1 MKWVSK
7 LHLARSGQEMGIAED
22 EPEDLAKWS
31 PFCSPHLAIPPGEGA
46 IAALPR
52 LGVKGDHGENSMF
65 EPSC

>member
-1 MKWVSK
+1 
-7 LHLARSGQEMGIAED
+7 MGIAED